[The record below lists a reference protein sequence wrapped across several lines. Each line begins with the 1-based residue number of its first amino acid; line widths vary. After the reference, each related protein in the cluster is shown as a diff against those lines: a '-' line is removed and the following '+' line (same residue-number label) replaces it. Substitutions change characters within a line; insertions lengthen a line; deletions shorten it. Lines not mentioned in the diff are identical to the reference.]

1 MGLNGYG
8 AEVAKNIILAGVK
21 SIIFLNHRLA
31 NEWILR
37 ERFIIFRL
45 PTTVIL
51 IRDSK
56 MDLLD
61 KYIIH
66 GTLESITAVINE
78 NDLKLDSEWN
88 DYNLLKKALT
98 HKHKDITKFFIA
110 KNFRVNKFSI
120 RDENTIPLH

>member
-1 MGLNGYG
+1 MGLNRYG

-21 SIIFLNHRLA
+21 SITFLNHRPA

-61 KYIIH
+61 KYVIH
-66 GTLESITAVINE
+66 GNLESITAVINE

-88 DYNLLKKALT
+88 DYNLLKKTLT
-98 HKHKDITKFFIA
+98 YNGGVICTTD
-110 KNFRVNKFSI
+110 RV
-120 RDENTIPLH
+120 